1 MVKQKDQRLK
11 RVAVSLQKS
20 ILGNG
25 RPISHVRLLHRID
38 FKFKLQLD
46 SDSLDTIY

>member
-1 MVKQKDQRLK
+1 MANDQRLK

-25 RPISHVRLLHRID
+25 RPIFHVRLLHRTD
-38 FKFKLQLD
+38 FKLQLD